1 MEIEINMTK
10 GLKKLKNIDIVQS
23 NEKILIS
30 QKNLDNKQKSINND
44 LVNDKDINILKEIGQ
59 IINNANISDIRF
71 KNLLFNIVEDNI
83 KDLEN
88 KKKEVKIILLRKK

>member
-30 QKNLDNKQKSINND
+30 QKKF
-44 LVNDKDINILKEIGQ
+44 
-59 IINNANISDIRF
+59 R
-71 KNLLFNIVEDNI
+71 
-83 KDLEN
+83 
-88 KKKEVKIILLRKK
+88 